1 MATEQGIPRTDTRT
15 GYEVRWQPHNVK
27 RQTMILRAAVEL
39 LESGADCSMQ
49 QVATRAGLA
58 KSVVYRQFDGR
69 DDLDRRVRAHLID
82 EFAAT
87 ITTDLDIST
96 GSIMDIL
103 HRTIHSVAD
112 WLADH
117 PRLHEFARTGPTHD
131 VPGIDAVTNLKL
143 RVSRQARDLIAAL
156 GQEIGVDAGP
166 FASVPFAVV
175 TMVEGTLREWV
186 RDPAP
191 EKSREEIVADL
202 ALYSWYVLDGAARSV
217 GLVIDPA
224 QELSLVVAEFSS
236 AGRRPV

>member
-1 MATEQGIPRTDTRT
+1 MATEQDIPRAGAET
-15 GYEVRWQPHNVK
+15 GYSVRWQPHNIK

-69 DDLDRRVRAHLID
+69 DDLDRKVRAHLVD

-87 ITTDLDIST
+87 ITTDLDISS

-131 VPGIDAVTNLKL
+131 VPAIDAVTNLKL
-143 RVSRQARDLIAAL
+143 RVSRQARDLLTTL
-156 GQEIGVDAGP
+156 GREVGVDADV

-191 EKSREEIVADL
+191 ERSREEIVADL
-202 ALYSWYVLDGAARSV
+202 ALYSWYVLDGAARSA
-217 GLVIDPA
+217 GLVIDPD
-224 QELSLVVAEFSS
+224 QELSAVIAEFSN
-236 AGRRPV
+236 AGPRPL